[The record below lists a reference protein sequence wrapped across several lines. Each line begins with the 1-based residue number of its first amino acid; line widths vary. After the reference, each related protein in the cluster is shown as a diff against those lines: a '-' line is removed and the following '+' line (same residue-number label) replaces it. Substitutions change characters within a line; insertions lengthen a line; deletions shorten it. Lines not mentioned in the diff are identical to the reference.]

1 MEVGPLQTWRR
12 VWEGGLLLEGRRYG
26 DEESLVLVPTGIV
39 AVVEKYS
46 MLKRNTTLLP
56 QHCDS
61 IGRERSAFFTGN
73 Q

>member
-1 MEVGPLQTWRR
+1 MTRSRLDSRP
-12 VWEGGLLLEGRRYG
+12 
-26 DEESLVLVPTGIV
+26 IV

-61 IGRERSAFFTGN
+61 IGRERPAFFTGN

>member
-1 MEVGPLQTWRR
+1 MTRSRL
-12 VWEGGLLLEGRRYG
+12 
-26 DEESLVLVPTGIV
+26 DSCPTGIV

-46 MLKRNTTLLP
+46 MLKRNPTLLP
-56 QHCDS
+56 QHCDG